1 MSADS
6 RLRNIPA
13 LVGIVALYLTLALPT
28 IDRQGIHWDEQTD
41 LEIAESYFVSLG
53 APLRGSNADLVNV
66 RLPMFSVAALQLVGA
81 PLNLRTARVASV
93 LVGALTLIGVFV
105 FARIELDD
113 RRGLLAALLL
123 AVNPYFLAFAPLAFT
138 EGDVFIT
145 CSATWALATFA
156 WLWQRPVRV
165 RALAAGIAL
174 GLALSSKFSALSLI
188 PALTMATWLRD
199 DRRKRGSELLRD
211 ARPWIGVGLI
221 LCAWIGFQAI
231 ATGSVLPD
239 LRTWIPEPPRASLT
253 RLALIFA
260 LLLAMASWS
269 LRRPFASMSTAATLI
284 QPVILAVATFF
295 IIPPSHTTNGAIFSS
310 LWRET
315 LEAGGGFDIG
325 LAVEIGLLHL
335 SVLWIKPSLGIGTAL
350 IVGAGVALMRWRER
364 PELRA
369 PLLVIACYGGF
380 LLSLPWGQVRHA
392 MPLLPP
398 LVLLASD
405 ALVGL
410 LKRRLRLGV
419 TAAATMAT
427 LCAVDIML
435 CYPDLNLNG
444 HQWLGTRYWG
454 GRSTL
459 GYRSIGHVGNDG
471 IEQCTRWVAEHATA
485 GESIATYSIARHIVD
500 RTRPE
505 GSDLRWIDGTLD
517 RDALMDADW
526 VITHLND
533 DIDAGYGLDDSSG
546 EVFAYPLYDR
556 RALMSNFEKVYT
568 IERRFGIEV
577 ASVWRRL

>member
-6 RLRNIPA
+6 RLRNLPA
-13 LVGIVALYLTLALPT
+13 LLGIVALYLALALPT

-53 APLRGSNADLVNV
+53 APFRGSNADLVNV
-66 RLPMFSVAALQLVGA
+66 RLPMFSVAALQLIGA

-165 RALAAGIAL
+165 RALTAGIAL

-199 DRRKRGSELLRD
+199 DRRKRGCELLRD

-239 LRTWIPEPPRASLT
+239 LRTWIPEPLRASLT
-253 RLALIFA
+253 RLLLIFA
-260 LLLAMASWS
+260 LLLAIASWS
-269 LRRPFASMSTAATLI
+269 LRRPFTSTSTAATLI
-284 QPVILAVATFF
+284 QPAILAVATFF

-310 LWRET
+310 LWRGT

-350 IVGAGVALMRWRER
+350 IVSAGVALMRWRER

-380 LLSLPWGQVRHA
+380 LLSLPWGQIRYA

-410 LKRRLRLGV
+410 LKRRPRFGV
-419 TAAATMAT
+419 TVVATMAT

-444 HQWLGTRYWG
+444 HQWIGTRYWG
-454 GRSTL
+454 GRSTI
-459 GYRSIGHVGNDG
+459 GYRSLGQVGNDG
-471 IEQCTRWVAEHATA
+471 IEQCTRWVATHATA
-485 GESIATYSIARHIVD
+485 GESVATYSIARHIGA
-500 RTRPE
+500 RARSE
-505 GSDLRWIDGTLD
+505 ASDLRWIDGTRN
-517 RDALMDADW
+517 RDALLEADW

-533 DIDAGYGLDDSSG
+533 DINGGYGPDDPSG
-546 EVFAYPLYDR
+546 EVFVYPFYDR
-556 RALMSNFEKVYT
+556 KTLTSNFEKAYT